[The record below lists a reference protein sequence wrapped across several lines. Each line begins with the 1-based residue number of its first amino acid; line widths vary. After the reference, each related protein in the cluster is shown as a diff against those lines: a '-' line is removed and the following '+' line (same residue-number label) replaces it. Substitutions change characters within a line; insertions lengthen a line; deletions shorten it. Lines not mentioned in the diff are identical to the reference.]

1 VCIRYSIAQ
10 AITTFNPPY
19 AVILDT
25 NGQTE
30 DYVTSASRPPSTF
43 AQTLRQFREM
53 NIDRSLFKIVVATT
67 LFVADLKV
75 WYEDGTCP
83 VDALDLQKHASL
95 LMYRLFQWYQHNGDD
110 SHNTHTSTNP
120 VDQSICL
127 ALLIFMVNATDPT
140 ASSSGSRLSKTVIK
154 LRQALCAAH
163 FFQWGRAPNL
173 LFWVLTM
180 GALGAKGL
188 PKTHTAPNGE
198 PESVFFQE
206 HIRFAFAGEALTQDT
221 STDRLLDK
229 VRTCLWIPSV
239 FDARAEA
246 LWVSMGLCGA
256 CIIDIDDVS
265 SSEAEPVDDEYALG
279 QSTTLRFFTAD

>member
-1 VCIRYSIAQ
+1 
-10 AITTFNPPY
+10 
-19 AVILDT
+19 
-25 NGQTE
+25 
-30 DYVTSASRPPSTF
+30 
-43 AQTLRQFREM
+43 M
-53 NIDRSLFKIVVATT
+53 NIDRSLSKIVVATT
-67 LFVADLKV
+67 LFVADLEI

-83 VDALDLQKHASL
+83 VDSLDLQKHASL
-95 LMYRLFQWYQHNGDD
+95 LMYRLFQWYQLNGDD
-110 SHNTHTSTNP
+110 SYSPKISTNL
-120 VDQSICL
+120 VDQSFCL
-127 ALLIFMVNATDPT
+127 ALLIFMVNATDPS
-140 ASSSGSRLSKTVIK
+140 ASASGSRLSKTVTK
-154 LRQALCAAH
+154 LRQALCTIQ
-163 FFQWGRAPNL
+163 FSQWGKAPNL

-239 FDARAEA
+239 FDARAKA

-256 CIIDIDDVS
+256 CIIDIEDVS
-265 SSEAEPVDDEYALG
+265 SSEGEQVEDEYALG